1 MQKLFHELPNKNSI
15 FAAGHVWMS
24 TQEKK
29 KMGYQQIR
37 ETPNTDAF
45 YAVVVRTLKLILGIV
60 VKEFILSLEC
70 YDVFTVI
77 AGCC

>member
-1 MQKLFHELPNKNSI
+1 
-15 FAAGHVWMS
+15 MS

-29 KMGYQQIR
+29 KIGYQQIR
-37 ETPNTDAF
+37 KTPNTDAF
-45 YAVVVRTLKLILGIV
+45 YAVVVRTSKLILSIV

-77 AGCC
+77 A